1 MICGSLTNLKK
12 NEKEKEKKKKNI
24 TIVNI
29 KNQSKYLDG
38 LFIGCL
44 Y

>member
-12 NEKEKEKKKKNI
+12 NEKEKEKKKNI

-29 KNQSKYLDG
+29 KNQSKYLAG

>member
-29 KNQSKYLDG
+29 KNQSKYLAG